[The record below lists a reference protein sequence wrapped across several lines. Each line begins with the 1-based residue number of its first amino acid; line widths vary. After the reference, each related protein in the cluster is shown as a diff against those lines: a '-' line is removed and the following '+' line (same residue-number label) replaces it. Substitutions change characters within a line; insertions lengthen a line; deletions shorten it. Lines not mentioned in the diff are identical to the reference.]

1 MNYGFVKVAS
11 AIPTTRVADCT
22 YNTQQIKSL
31 LVEAEDKG
39 VQVVTFPEL
48 CITGYTCGNLFLQE
62 TLQRSALNALNEVA
76 EYTQGMNLIAIVGLP
91 LMHYGRLYNVAAVI
105 HNGEIE
111 GLVSKCAMGD
121 NPHFFSSPLEKKFFP
136 IGEKNIPFG
145 SHLLFNTPALN
156 FAIEVGNSGFPPS
169 STSSRQIM
177 ADADVIFN
185 PTAYREI
192 VGNHEYMKTMLK
204 SESARNRCG
213 YVSASCGYG
222 ESTTDLVYSGGCFI
236 YENGELLAEGKRFCM
251 KSQLVISDIDIEH
264 IRHER
269 IQSSCYDSLSYN
281 ELPSYEEVT
290 ITPKSQRI
298 KLTRAITPTP
308 FIPQGEALE
317 THCFEVFNIQV
328 TGLCR
333 RIEHT
338 YSKAAVIGIS
348 GGLDS
353 TLALLVSAKAFDQL
367 GRSRKE
373 IIGVTM
379 PGFGTTDRT
388 YHNAIDLMKALGVTI
403 REISIKEACLQHFSD
418 IGHDVDNHDVTY
430 ENSQARERTQILMD
444 VANQVGGMVIGTGDL
459 SELALGWATYNG
471 DHMSMYGVNASVPK
485 TLIQKIVCWIADNA
499 LLGNEAGNILHDI
512 VDTPISPELIPADE
526 QGNIKQKTE
535 DLVGPYELHDFFLYH
550 FVRHGSRPQKIYD
563 LAQQAFDGKYS
574 DEVIR
579 HWLTTFCRRFFNQQF
594 KRSCLPDGPKVGS
607 VSLSPRG
614 DWQMPSDACSTEWL
628 KDITN

>member
-11 AIPTTRVADCT
+11 AMPLVRVADCT
-22 YNTQQIKSL
+22 YNTQQIKAL
-31 LVEAEDKG
+31 LVEAEEKG

-48 CITGYTCGNLFLQE
+48 CITGYTCGNLFMQE
-62 TLQRSALNALNEVA
+62 ALQRGALNTLGDLA
-76 EYTQGMNLIAIVGLP
+76 EYTRGMNLIAIVGLP
-91 LMHYGRLYNVAAVI
+91 LMQYGRLYNAAAVI
-105 HNGEIE
+105 HNGEIK
-111 GLVSKCAMGD
+111 GLVSKCTKTD
-121 NPHFFSSPLEKKFFP
+121 NLSFFSSPLEKKFFP
-136 IGEKNIPFG
+136 VREKNIPFG
-145 SHLLFNTPALN
+145 SYLLFNTPMLN
-156 FAIEVGNSGFPPS
+156 FAIEVGD
-169 STSSRQIM
+169 STTRPYSM
-177 ADADVIFN
+177 ASLHGMAGADVIFN
-185 PTAYREI
+185 PTAYIEV
-192 VGNHEYMKTMLK
+192 VGNHQYMKTMLM

-222 ESTTDLVYSGGCFI
+222 ESTTDVVYSGGCFI
-236 YENGELLAEGKRFCM
+236 YENGQLLAEGERFSM
-251 KSQLVISDIDIEH
+251 ESQLVISDIDIEH

-269 IQSSCYDSLSYN
+269 VRSSNNESLPHV
-281 ELPSYEEVT
+281 ELPQYEAVIIE
-290 ITPKSQRI
+290 PKPHRI
-298 KLTRAITPTP
+298 KLTRTINPLP
-308 FIPQGEALE
+308 FIPQGEQLAE
-317 THCFEVFNIQV
+317 HCREVFNIQV
-328 TGLCR
+328 SALCR

-353 TLALLVSAKAFDQL
+353 TLTLLVCAKAFDRL
-367 GRSRKE
+367 ERSRKE

-388 YHNAIDLMKALGVTI
+388 YHNAIDLMKTLGVTI
-403 REISIKEACLQHFSD
+403 REISIKEACIQHFSD
-418 IGHDVDNHDVTY
+418 IGHDVNNHDVTY

-471 DHMSMYGVNASVPK
+471 DHISMYGVNASVPK

-499 LLGNEAGNILHDI
+499 LLGNEAGNILHD
-512 VDTPISPELIPADE
+512 
-526 QGNIKQKTE
+526 
-535 DLVGPYELHDFFLYH
+535 FFLYH
-550 FVRHGSRPQKIYD
+550 FVRYGSRPKKIFY
-563 LAQQAFDGKYS
+563 LAQQAFNGKYT

-628 KDITN
+628 KEINN